1 MLKDMTLGQFLPG
14 ETLLHKTDPR
24 MKLIISI
31 LFIITVFIAKNIWS
45 LLVLLA
51 FSLALVALARLSLR
65 VVFRALK
72 PIVFVILFTSVI
84 SIFWRSG
91 ENLLWSFWRIRIYWE
106 GITYALLIAI
116 RITVLVLGTNVL
128 LSYTTSP
135 IALTD
140 GLEQLLSPLKMIKIP
155 VHDFA
160 MIMTIALRFI
170 PTLIEE
176 TDRIM
181 SAQRSRGADF
191 SSGSLVKRAKAL
203 IPIFIPLFASLIRR
217 ADELAVAME
226 CRCYM
231 GDNGRT
237 AMNRLKYSLKDLFVL
252 LGFVAFGVGIY
263 FINRYV
269 PSGIT
274 F

>member
-1 MLKDMTLGQFLPG
+1 MLKDVTLGQYLPG
-14 ETLLHKTDPR
+14 DTLLHKIDPR

-31 LFIITVFIAKNIWS
+31 LFIVTVFLAKNLWS
-45 LLVLLA
+45 LLALLT
-51 FSLALVALARLSLR
+51 FSLMLVFMARLTPK

-72 PIVFVILFTSVI
+72 PIIFVVLFTSII
-84 SIFWRSG
+84 SVFWRTG
-91 ENLLWSFWRIRIYWE
+91 DHLLVEFWKIKIYLE
-106 GITYALLIAI
+106 GVTYALLIAL
-116 RITVLVLGTNVL
+116 RIVVLVLGTNVL

-140 GLEQLLSPLKMIKIP
+140 GLEQLLSPLKRIKVP
-155 VHDFA
+155 VHDFS

-226 CRCYM
+226 CRCYT
-231 GDNGRT
+231 GDSGRT
-237 AMNRLKYSLKDLFVL
+237 SMNKLRYSVRDFAVL
-252 LGFVAFGVGIY
+252 LIFVAFGVGIVFVSKY
-263 FINRYV
+263 TGGPAF
-269 PSGIT
+269 
-274 F
+274 

>member
-1 MLKDMTLGQFLPG
+1 MLRDVTLGQYLPG
-14 ETLLHKTDPR
+14 DTPLHKTDPR

-31 LFIITVFIAKNIWS
+31 LFIVIVFLAKNLWS

-51 FSLALVALARLSLR
+51 FSLLLVFVTKLSLK
-65 VVFRALK
+65 VIFKALK
-72 PIVFVILFTSVI
+72 PIIFVIVFTSVI
-84 SIFWRSG
+84 SIFWRTG
-91 ENLLWSFWRIRIYWE
+91 EHLLVSFWKIKIYAE
-106 GITYALLIAI
+106 GVTYALLVAL
-116 RITVLVLGTNVL
+116 RIVVLVLGTNVI

-140 GLEQLLSPLKMIKIP
+140 GLEQLLSPLKKIKVP
-155 VHDFA
+155 VHDFS

-226 CRCYM
+226 CRCYT

-237 AMNRLKYSLKDLFVL
+237 AMNKLKYSVKDFVVL
-252 LGFVAFGVGIY
+252 LIFVTLCVAVV
-263 FINRYV
+263 FISKYTGG
-269 PSGIT
+269 PT

>member
-1 MLKDMTLGQFLPG
+1 MLRDVTLGQYLPG
-14 ETLLHKTDPR
+14 NTLLHKIDPR

-31 LFIITVFIAKNIWS
+31 LFIVIVFLAKNLWSMLALTVFA
-45 LLVLLA
+45 LFLV
-51 FSLALVALARLSLR
+51 VIARLSLK
-65 VVFRALK
+65 VVFKALK
-72 PIVFVILFTSVI
+72 PIIFVIIFTSII
-84 SIFWRSG
+84 SVFWRTG
-91 ENLLWSFWRIRIYWE
+91 ETLLVSFWKIKIYAE
-106 GITYALLIAI
+106 GVTYAILIAL
-116 RITVLVLGTNVL
+116 RIIVLVLGTNVL

-140 GLEQLLSPLKMIKIP
+140 GLEQLLSPLKKIKVP

-191 SSGSLVKRAKAL
+191 SSGSLMKRAKAL
-203 IPIFIPLFASLIRR
+203 VPIFIPLFASLIRR

-226 CRCYM
+226 CRCYI

-237 AMNRLKYSLKDLFVL
+237 AMNKLKYCARDFIAL
-252 LGFVAFGVGIY
+252 LAFAVFGVGVF
-263 FINRYV
+263 FISKYTGG
-269 PSGIT
+269 PT

>member
-14 ETLLHKTDPR
+14 DTLLHRTDPR
-24 MKLIISI
+24 MKLIITAF
-31 LFIITVFIAKNIWS
+31 FIVSVFLARSLYALLAMLAFAI
-45 LLVLLA
+45 LLV
-51 FSLALVALARLSLR
+51 FMSKISPKTI
-65 VVFRALK
+65 FKGLK
-72 PIVFVILFTSVI
+72 PIIFIVIFTSVV
-84 SIFWRSG
+84 SIFWRKG
-91 ENLLWSFWRIRIYWE
+91 EDLVFSLWKIEIYKE
-106 GITYALLIAI
+106 GLMYALMIALRIITLI
-116 RITVLVLGTNVL
+116 TGTNVL

-140 GLEQLLSPLKMIKIP
+140 GLEQLLSPLKKIKIP
-155 VHDFA
+155 VHDFS

-191 SSGSLVKRAKAL
+191 STGSLVKRAKAL
-203 IPIFIPLFASLIRR
+203 VPIFIPLFASLLRR

-226 CRCYM
+226 CRCYV

-237 AMNRLKYSLKDLFVL
+237 TMNRLKYSVRDFAVLFVMIAV
-252 LGFVAFGVGIY
+252 GAGVF
-263 FINRYV
+263 FIAKYAGG
-269 PSGIT
+269 PQ

>member
-1 MLKDMTLGQFLPG
+1 MLRDVTLGQYLPG
-14 ETLLHKTDPR
+14 ETILHKTDPR

-31 LFIITVFIAKNIWS
+31 LFIVMVFIADNLYA
-45 LLVLLA
+45 LLALLA
-51 FSLALVALARLSLR
+51 FSVILVFLGKLSPKI
-65 VVFRALK
+65 VFKGLK
-72 PIVFVILFTSVI
+72 PIVFVVIFTSIV
-84 SIFWRSG
+84 SIFWKKG
-91 ENLLWSFWRIRIYWE
+91 ENLLFSFWKIEIYEE
-106 GITYALLIAI
+106 GITYAVMIALRIIILI
-116 RITVLVLGTNVL
+116 VGTNVL

-140 GLEQLLSPLKMIKIP
+140 GLEQLLSPLKKIKVP
-155 VHDFA
+155 VHDFS

-191 SSGSLVKRAKAL
+191 STGSLARRAKAL

-226 CRCYM
+226 CRCYV

-237 AMNRLKYSLKDLFVL
+237 SMNRLKYSARDLIML
-252 LGFVAFGVGIY
+252 LVMVAVGVGIF
-263 FINRYV
+263 FIGKYTGGPR
-269 PSGIT
+269 

>member
-1 MLKDMTLGQFLPG
+1 MLRDVTLGQYIPG
-14 ETLLHKTDPR
+14 NTLLHKIDPR

-31 LFIITVFIAKNIWS
+31 LFIVAVF
-45 LLVLLA
+45 LA
-51 FSLALVALARLSLR
+51 ENLWAMLALTVWSFVLVCAAGLKAKMI
-65 VVFRALK
+65 VKTLK
-72 PIVFVILFTSVI
+72 PIIFVVIFTSVI
-84 SIFWRSG
+84 SIFWRTG
-91 ENLLWSFWRIRIYWE
+91 ENLIFEFWKIRIYSE
-106 GITYALLIAI
+106 GIIYALLIAL
-116 RITVLVLGTNVL
+116 RIIVLVMGTSVL

-140 GLEQLLSPLKMIKIP
+140 GLEQLLSPLKKIKVP
-155 VHDFA
+155 VHDFS

-191 SSGSLVKRAKAL
+191 SNGSLIKRAKAL
-203 IPIFIPLFASLIRR
+203 VPIFIPLFASLIRR
-217 ADELAVAME
+217 ADELAIAME
-226 CRCYM
+226 CRCYV

-237 AMNRLKYSLKDLFVL
+237 SMNKLKYSPRD
-252 LGFVAFGVGIY
+252 FVALLCAVLVCVGMVLISR
-263 FINRYV
+263 FV
-269 PSGIT
+269 PGPT

>member
-1 MLKDMTLGQFLPG
+1 MLRDVTLGQYLPG
-14 ETLLHKTDPR
+14 KSLLHRVDPR
-24 MKLIISI
+24 MKLVISV
-31 LFIITVFIAKNIWS
+31 LFIVTVFLAQNLWA
-45 LLVLLA
+45 LLA
-51 FSLALVALARLSLR
+51 ILAFTLLLIFMTGLSPK
-65 VVFRALK
+65 VVFKALK
-72 PIVFVILFTSVI
+72 PIIFVILFTSVI
-84 SIFWRSG
+84 SVFWRTG
-91 ENLLWSFWRIRIYWE
+91 DHLLVSFWKIKIYME
-106 GITYALLIAI
+106 GVTYAILIAL
-116 RITVLVLGTNVL
+116 RIVVLVLGTNL
-128 LSYTTSP
+128 ILSYTTSP

-140 GLEQLLSPLKMIKIP
+140 GLEQLLAPLKKIKVP
-155 VHDFA
+155 VHDFS

-226 CRCYM
+226 CRCYT

-237 AMNRLKYSLKDLFVL
+237 TMNTLKYSSKDFIALLIFAVL
-252 LGFVAFGVGIY
+252 CVGTVLISKLGG
-263 FINRYV
+263 
-269 PSGIT
+269 PS

>member
-1 MLKDMTLGQFLPG
+1 MLRDVTLGQYLPG
-14 ETLLHKTDPR
+14 NTLLHKTDPR
-24 MKLIISI
+24 MKLIITVI
-31 LFIITVFIAKNIWS
+31 FIVSVFVSNNLYA
-45 LLVLLA
+45 LLAMLA
-51 FSLALVALARLSLR
+51 FSITLVLVGRLSPKII
-65 VVFRALK
+65 FKGLK
-72 PIVFVILFTSVI
+72 PIIFIVIFTSVV
-84 SIFWRSG
+84 SIFWKKG
-91 ENLLWSFWRIRIYWE
+91 ENLLFSFWKIEIYEE
-106 GITYALLIAI
+106 GIMYALMIAL
-116 RITVLVLGTNVL
+116 RIIVLMVGTNVL

-140 GLEQLLSPLKMIKIP
+140 GLEQLLSPLKKIKVP
-155 VHDFA
+155 VHDFS

-191 SSGSLVKRAKAL
+191 STGSLVKRAKAL

-226 CRCYM
+226 CRCYV

-237 AMNRLKYSLKDLFVL
+237 SMNKLKYSVRDFVVLFVMIA
-252 LGFVAFGVGIY
+252 VGVGVF
-263 FINRYV
+263 FIGKYIGG
-269 PSGIT
+269 PE

>member
-1 MLKDMTLGQFLPG
+1 MLRDVTLGQYIPG
-14 ETLLHKTDPR
+14 NTLLHKIDPR

-31 LFIITVFIAKNIWS
+31 LFIVAVFLAKNLWAMIALTALS
-45 LLVLLA
+45 FLLVFMAGLKA
-51 FSLALVALARLSLR
+51 KMIVKT
-65 VVFRALK
+65 LK
-72 PIVFVILFTSVI
+72 PIIFVVIFTSVI
-84 SIFWRSG
+84 SIFWRTG
-91 ENLLWSFWRIRIYWE
+91 ENLIFEFWKIRIYLE
-106 GITYALLIAI
+106 GVIYALLIAL
-116 RITVLVLGTNVL
+116 RIIVLVMGTSVL

-140 GLEQLLSPLKMIKIP
+140 GLEQLLSPLKKIKVP
-155 VHDFA
+155 VHDFS

-191 SSGSLVKRAKAL
+191 SSGSLIKRAKAL
-203 IPIFIPLFASLIRR
+203 VPIFIPLFASLIRR
-217 ADELAVAME
+217 ADELAIAME
-226 CRCYM
+226 CRCYV

-237 AMNRLKYSLKDLFVL
+237 SMNKLKYSPRDFAALFGAVL
-252 LGFVAFGVGIY
+252 VIVGVVLISRFVTG
-263 FINRYV
+263 
-269 PSGIT
+269 PT